1 MKLYVAKI
9 APNPLR
15 VEYFLKEKGIYQDF
29 EIIDVEL
36 ANETKGDEHLKRN
49 RLGQVP
55 VLELNDGRFLS
66 ESRAIC
72 TFIEGIAPDHNLM
85 GVDFEERAFIE
96 MHDRQIEHGV
106 LYPIFHWIRHI
117 HPGLANLEKPQIEEW
132 GRVNESRTKKALGM
146 VDVLL
151 AKQEYVAGDRF
162 TIADIT
168 LFCGINFLRVVKYKA
183 WEEFE
188 NINIWRNKILT
199 RPAFS

>member
-15 VEYFLKEKGIYQDF
+15 VEYFLKEKGIYEDF

-72 TFIEGIAPDHNLM
+72 TFIEGIAPEHNLM

-132 GRVNESRTKKALGM
+132 GRVNEVRTKKALGM
-146 VDVLL
+146 VDVMLS
-151 AKQEYVAGDRF
+151 KQEYVSGERF

-168 LFCGINFLRVVKYKA
+168 LFCGINFLRVVKYRA

-188 NINIWRNKILT
+188 NINVWRDKILA
-199 RPAFS
+199 RPAFK

>member
-96 MHDRQIEHGV
+96 MHDRQVEHGV

-132 GRVNESRTKKALGM
+132 GRVNEARTKKALGM

-188 NINIWRNKILT
+188 NINVWRNKILA

>member
-72 TFIEGIAPDHNLM
+72 AFIEGIAPDHNLM

-183 WEEFE
+183 WEDFE
-188 NINIWRNKILT
+188 NINIWRNKILA